1 MVATVAPIVLNDVRC
16 PIGLVVDDIA
26 VPAEPE
32 AAGFLEH
39 RADGNG
45 ETPGL
50 GAGLEI
56 GHSVRNDDEPAHTTV
71 SQGRDSRTAPLMM
84 PTME

>member
-1 MVATVAPIVLNDVRC
+1 MVATVASIVADDVRR
-16 PIGLVVDDIA
+16 PIGVVVDDVA
-26 VPAEPE
+26 VPSEPE
-32 AAGFLEH
+32 TAGFLEH
-39 RADGNG
+39 RADRNG
-45 ETPGL
+45 QPAGL

-71 SQGRDSRTAPLMM
+71 SQGRDNRIAPFTI